1 MEHYH
6 EVPVFVQETNE
17 VITVTLSAEQLE
29 AVKAASA
36 SNKLLREVGQMYV
49 PIQSSTGEVQSRT
62 EHVESKTEQV
72 HLDQENRTEKETVDH
87 NSERTDTPIKG
98 KKKDNA
104 IDILGEIQ
112 KSYNDFRVY
121 LEKKNRKEMKKD

>member
-29 AVKAASA
+29 AVKA
-36 SNKLLREVGQMYV
+36 
-49 PIQSSTGEVQSRT
+49 
-62 EHVESKTEQV
+62 ESKTEQV

-87 NSERTDTPIKG
+87 NSERTSRYHDYNSYRTCRQLIISIICFD
-98 KKKDNA
+98 DNSSA
-104 IDILGEIQ
+104 CSFVKRRFNYFHISQILEH
-112 KSYNDFRVY
+112 
-121 LEKKNRKEMKKD
+121 